1 MIPTEHLIV
10 GGASSAAIAL
20 IGSVFNAVRFPSTF
34 LTLEKLADTTFLTDY
49 PQLVGPL
56 RRQETPKQ
64 PNNTSRHLPLRL
76 KLDLHFLGS
85 SFKRTGNAKTHV
97 SPGTVF
103 ISPSKLA

>member
-64 PNNTSRHLPLRL
+64 PNNTSRHLPLCL
-76 KLDLHFLGS
+76 
-85 SFKRTGNAKTHV
+85 
-97 SPGTVF
+97 
-103 ISPSKLA
+103 